1 MAILAMMLV
10 MLAAAQVC
18 AAAVIAVGA
27 LLARSLR

>member
-1 MAILAMMLV
+1 MAVVGMLLV
-10 MLAAAQVC
+10 VLAAAQVC